1 MTIEGEGGAWRARRS
16 WSRSEGLGL
25 WIREEKVGVSKKVGV
40 SRTFPVAL
48 VSGSGLVSA
57 LLGLLVGLMCC
68 R

>member
-1 MTIEGEGGAWRARRS
+1 M
-16 WSRSEGLGL
+16 
-25 WIREEKVGVSKKVGV
+25 GVSKKVGV